1 MISVWGGWSLFQEL
15 LAILLQLGKKYQV
28 TVSNVAVR
36 WVLDHDFVGAVI
48 VGARMG
54 ISEHIDENLK
64 VFSFRLE
71 EDDKNL
77 IRRVSNRS
85 NAKKVFED
93 MGDCGAEYR

>member
-1 MISVWGGWSLFQEL
+1 MISIWGGWSLFQEL
-15 LAILLQLGKKYQV
+15 LEVLRMIGQKYNA

-54 ISEHIDENLK
+54 LSEHIDENLK
-64 VFSFRLE
+64 VFSFRLG
-71 EDDKNL
+71 EDDKRL
-77 IRRVSNRS
+77 IRDVLDRS
-85 NAKKVFED
+85 NAKKVFEA

>member
-77 IRRVSNRS
+77 IRGVSNRS
-85 NAKKVFED
+85 NAKMVFED